1 MKKITKKT
9 AFVWTT
15 VLGLTFSSMGMVSAA
30 SSVNDI
36 KGHWA
41 EGVITSWNDRDL
53 VSGYEDGTFRP
64 EEKVNREEFTALVNR
79 SFGLM
84 GSETIGFTDVKQTDW
99 SYEDIGVAK
108 KAGYVSGYPDGTFR
122 PKNEMTRQEVAV
134 IVANLLGLNQSGTI
148 ESLADGQGIPAWS
161 KGAISAVIDNK
172 IMAGYPN
179 GTFGPVRTATRA
191 EAIAIIDKA
200 LYFKTQ
206 KDHLAPRPAVEPTPA
221 PVVTPNTDSTVP
233 TNAK

>member
-1 MKKITKKT
+1 MNKITKKT
-9 AFVWTT
+9 VFVWTT
-15 VLGLTFSSMGMVSAA
+15 ALGLTFSSMGMVSA
-30 SSVNDI
+30 SSINDI

-41 EGVITSWNDRDL
+41 EGVITSWNERDL

-64 EEKVNREEFTALVNR
+64 EDKVNREEFTALVNR

-84 GSETIGFTDVKQTDW
+84 GAQTVGFADVKQTDW

-134 IVANLLGLNQSGTI
+134 IIANLLDLNQSGTV
-148 ESLADGQGIPAWS
+148 ESLADGKGIAAWS
-161 KGAISAVIDNK
+161 KRAISAVIDNE

-179 GTFGPVRTATRA
+179 GTFGPVRSTTRA

-200 LYFKTQ
+200 LFFKTQ
-206 KDHLAPRPAVEPTPA
+206 RDHLAPGPALVTTPA
-221 PVVTPNTDSTVP
+221 PTTPNTNSTIP